1 MNKKYDYLVIG
12 SGIAGLS
19 FALKVANHGS
29 VCIITK
35 GELEESATK
44 YAQGGIASV
53 TYEPDTFEK
62 HIKDTIIAGDKIN
75 NKETVRK
82 VVETAPDRI
91 KDLIEWGIEFDKK
104 HQDKKEF
111 DLHKEGGHSEFR
123 ILHVKDYTGKEIER
137 KLIQRVKEHKNI
149 TVLEKHF
156 AIEII
161 TQHHLGE
168 VVTHRRKDIECYGA
182 YVLNLKTNKVITI
195 AAKTT
200 TMSTG
205 GIGSTYQTTTNP
217 TVATGDGIAM
227 VYRAK
232 GFVEG
237 MEFVQFHPTALYN
250 PQESPS
256 FLITEAIR
264 GYGAKLR
271 TKDGNRFMYKYDE
284 RAELAPRDIVA
295 RAIDHE
301 MKMHGNNCVY
311 LDVTH
316 KDAESTRQH
325 FPNINKHCWALGI
338 DITKDYIPVAPA
350 AHYACG
356 GIKVD
361 KNACASINRL
371 YAVGE
376 CASTGLHGANRLASN
391 SLLEALVFA
400 DSASKHAINH
410 INEYEIKSNIPRWND
425 EGTSLPEE
433 MVLITQSR
441 REVGELMSN
450 YVGIVRSNLRL
461 KRAFDR
467 LELLYHE
474 TENLF
479 DRSVVSKEICELRNV
494 INIGYLVIIAAQERK
509 ESRGLHYTLDY
520 PHKIED

>member
-1 MNKKYDYLVIG
+1 MNKKFDFLVIG

-19 FALKVANHGS
+19 FALKVADYGS
-29 VCIITK
+29 VCIVTK
-35 GELEESATK
+35 NYLEDTATK
-44 YAQGGIASV
+44 FAQGGIASV
-53 TYEPDTFEK
+53 TYSPDSFKK
-62 HIKDTIIAGDKIN
+62 HIEDTMIAGVEIN
-75 NKETVRK
+75 NKTIVKK
-82 VVETAPDRI
+82 VVEEAPDRI
-91 KDLIEWGIEFDKK
+91 KDLINWGIEFDRSAENNKL
-104 HQDKKEF
+104 F
-111 DLHKEGGHSEFR
+111 DLHKEGGHSEHR
-123 ILHVKDYTGKEIER
+123 ILHVKDYTGKEIEN
-137 KLIQRVKEHKNI
+137 KLIKRVKEHPEI
-149 TVLEKHF
+149 TLLEKHF

-161 TQHHLGE
+161 TQHHFGE
-168 VVTHRRKDIECYGA
+168 KVTHRRKDIQCYGA
-182 YVLNLKTNKVITI
+182 YVLNLKTNKVTTI

-200 TMSTG
+200 TMATG
-205 GIGSTYQTTTNP
+205 GVGSTYQTTTNP
-217 TVATGDGIAM
+217 TIATGDGIAM

-250 PQESPS
+250 PQDSPS

-271 TKDGNRFMYKYDE
+271 TKNGKRFMYKYDE

-301 MKMHGNNCVY
+301 MKMRGNNCVY
-311 LDVTH
+311 LDVSH
-316 KDAESTRQH
+316 KDAEKTRQH
-325 FPNINKHCWALGI
+325 FPNIYKKCLDLGI

-350 AHYACG
+350 AHYVCG
-356 GIKVD
+356 GIKVNE
-361 KNACASINRL
+361 NACASINCL
-371 YAVGE
+371 YALGE

-391 SLLEALVFA
+391 SLLEAIVFA
-400 DSASKHAINH
+400 DTASKHAI
-410 INEYEIKSNIPRWND
+410 KNIENIEWRPGIPKWND

-479 DRSVVSKEICELRNV
+479 DHSVVSKEICELRNV

-509 ESRGLHYTLDY
+509 ESRGLHFTLDY
-520 PHKIED
+520 PNKNEI

>member
-1 MNKKYDYLVIG
+1 MYKKFDFLVIG

-19 FALKVANHGS
+19 FALKAADQGT
-29 VCIITK
+29 VCIVTK
-35 GELEESATK
+35 GVMDESATR
-44 YAQGGIASV
+44 YAQGGISTV
-53 TYEPDTFEK
+53 MYKPDSFQK
-62 HIKDTIIAGDKIN
+62 HIDDTMIAGVDINDK
-75 NKETVRK
+75 K
-82 VVETAPDRI
+82 VVAKVIKEGPDRI
-91 KDLIEWGIEFDKK
+91 KDLIDWGVEFDR
-104 HQDKKEF
+104 QKENQKLF
-111 DLHKEGGHSEFR
+111 DLHKEGGHSEHR
-123 ILHVKDYTGKEIER
+123 ILHVKDFTGKEIEE
-137 KLIQRVKEHKNI
+137 KLIERVKEHPNI
-149 TVLEKHF
+149 TIYEKHF

-161 TQHHLGE
+161 TQHHFGE
-168 VVTHRRKDIECYGA
+168 KVTHRRKDIECYGA
-182 YVLNLKTNKVITI
+182 YVLNLKTRRVRTVTGRITVM
-195 AAKTT
+195 A
-200 TMSTG
+200 TG

-232 GFVEG
+232 GFVRG

-271 TKDGNRFMYKYDE
+271 TKDGKRFMYKYDE

-295 RAIDHE
+295 RAIDSE
-301 MKMHGNNCVY
+301 MKMRGERYVY

-316 KDAESTRQH
+316 KDAEETKQH
-325 FPNINKHCWALGI
+325 FPYITEHCLKLGI
-338 DITKDYIPVAPA
+338 DITKDFIPVAPA

-361 KNACASINRL
+361 ENACASINRL

-391 SLLEALVFA
+391 SLLEAVVFA
-400 DSASKHAINH
+400 ESAAKHAA
-410 INEYEIKSNIPRWND
+410 EYLPGYQWRDGIPNWND
-425 EGTSLPEE
+425 DGTSLPEE
-433 MVLITQSR
+433 LVLITQSR
-441 REVGELMSN
+441 REVGDIMAN

-474 TENLF
+474 TEHLF
-479 DRSVVSKEICELRNV
+479 DRSIVSKEICELRNV
-494 INIGYLVIIAAQERK
+494 INIGYLVIIAAMERK

-520 PHKIED
+520 PGKNEV

>member
-1 MNKKYDYLVIG
+1 MNKKFDFLVIG

-19 FALKVANHGS
+19 FALKVADHGN
-29 VCIITK
+29 VCIVTK
-35 GELEESATK
+35 GVLDDAATK
-44 YAQGGIASV
+44 FAQGGISTV
-53 TYEPDTFEK
+53 MYEPDSFNK
-62 HIKDTIIAGDKIN
+62 HIEDTMIAGVDINDKKI
-75 NKETVRK
+75 VSK
-82 VVETAPDRI
+82 VVKEGPDRI
-91 KDLIEWGIEFDKK
+91 KDLINWGIEFDKR
-104 HQDKKEF
+104 KEDQRLF
-111 DLHKEGGHSEFR
+111 DLHKEGGHSEHR
-123 ILHVKDYTGKEIER
+123 ILHVKDYTGKEIEQ
-137 KLIQRVKEHKNI
+137 KLIERIKEHPNI
-149 TVLEKHF
+149 SIYEKHF
-156 AIEII
+156 AVEII

-168 VVTHRRKDIECYGA
+168 KVTHRRKDIECYGA
-182 YVLNLKTNKVITI
+182 YVLNLKTNRVRTFSARITVM
-195 AAKTT
+195 A
-200 TMSTG
+200 TG

-232 GFVEG
+232 GFVNG

-250 PQESPS
+250 PLSSPS

-271 TKDGNRFMYKYDE
+271 TRDGQRFMYKYDE

-295 RAIDHE
+295 RAIDSE
-301 MKMHGNNCVY
+301 MKARGERFVY

-316 KDAESTRQH
+316 KDAEETKQH
-325 FPNINKHCWALGI
+325 FPYITEHCLKLGI
-338 DITKDYIPVAPA
+338 DITQDYIPVAPA

-361 KNACASINRL
+361 ENACASIHRL

-391 SLLEALVFA
+391 SLLEAVVFA
-400 DSASKHAINH
+400 ESAAKHALANIQS
-410 INEYEIKSNIPRWND
+410 YDWRKGIPRWND

-441 REVGELMSN
+441 REVGEFMAN

-494 INIGYLVIIAAQERK
+494 INIGYLVIIAAMERK

-520 PHKIED
+520 PYKNEI